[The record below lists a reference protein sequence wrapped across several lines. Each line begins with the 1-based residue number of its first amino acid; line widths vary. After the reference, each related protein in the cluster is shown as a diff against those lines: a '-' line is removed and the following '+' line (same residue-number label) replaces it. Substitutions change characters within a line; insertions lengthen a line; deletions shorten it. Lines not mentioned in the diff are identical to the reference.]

1 MRYNN
6 TTITQGQEMTKNT
19 GKTMAFE
26 TLAIHSGPGPDPATG
41 ATSPAIHQSSSYV
54 FRDTEHAANVF
65 SLKEKGYIYSRVTN
79 PTVEA
84 LENKLAAL
92 EGGKGATCTPSGLA
106 ASLLAAYTLMTP
118 GDEFVASQKVYGGTG
133 SQFRDSFK
141 RAFGW
146 TCRFVDPTK
155 NDQFKAAIND
165 KTKFIFV
172 ESLSNPEG
180 VIPDMEGLAKIAAD
194 AGIPLIVD
202 NTVPTPYLCRP
213 FEFGASLVTHST
225 TKYLSGQGHAMGGVV
240 VDAGT
245 FDWLKHAAKF
255 PTINGTDHGYRGV
268 VFPRDFKDAPFAMH
282 NHAVGLRDLGMNQ
295 QPMNAYL
302 TLLGTETVALRVE
315 RHSKNA
321 QKVAEF
327 LKNHDRVAWVSYP
340 GLDSHPSHKLAK
352 KYMRNGLCNGLFT
365 FGVKGGYE
373 AGIRMVQNT
382 TLFTHLANIG
392 DTRSLII
399 HPASTTHAQLTDEQ
413 KINAGV
419 GPDVIRLSIGIEDA
433 DDLIADLDRALRGT
447 KAMAA

>member
-1 MRYNN
+1 
-6 TTITQGQEMTKNT
+6 MTKKT

-26 TLAIHSGPGPDPATG
+26 TMAIHSGPAPDPTSG

-54 FRDTEHAANVF
+54 FRDTEHAASVF
-65 SLKEKGYIYSRVTN
+65 ALKEKGYIYSRVTN
-79 PTVEA
+79 PTVAA
-84 LENKLAAL
+84 LEEKLAAL
-92 EGGKGATCTPSGLA
+92 EGGTGATCTPSGLG
-106 ASLLAAYTLMTP
+106 ASMLAAYTLMTP
-118 GDEFVASQKVYGGTG
+118 GDNFIASQKIYGGTT

-146 TCRFVDPTK
+146 TCKFVDPSGL
-155 NDQFKAAIND
+155 DAFKAAID
-165 KTKFIFV
+165 EKTKFIFV

-180 VIPDMEGLAKIAAD
+180 VIADMEGLAKIAND

-202 NTVPTPYLCRP
+202 NTVPSPYLCRP
-213 FEFGASLVTHST
+213 FEWGASIVTHST
-225 TKYLSGQGHAMGGVV
+225 TKYLSGQGHAMGGAV
-240 VDAGT
+240 VDGGT
-245 FDWLKHAAKF
+245 FDWNKHAAKF
-255 PTINGTDHGYRGV
+255 PALTGSEHGYRGV
-268 VFPRDFKDAPFAMH
+268 VFSRDFKEAPFAMH

-327 LKNHDRVAWVSYP
+327 LKGHDRVGSVSYP
-340 GLDSHPSHKLAK
+340 GLADHPSHRLAK
-352 KYMRNGLCNGLFT
+352 KYMRDGMCSSLFT

-373 AGIRMVQNT
+373 AGIRLVENVK
-382 TLFTHLANIG
+382 LFTHLANIG

-413 KINAGV
+413 KLKAGV
-419 GPDVIRLSIGIEDA
+419 GPDVIRVSIGIEDA
-433 DDLIADLDRALRGT
+433 DDLIADLDQALSGK